1 MAAVLIFLG
10 FCAAASAAVPGALS
24 YQGTLRNN
32 GALVTATVAMEFRI
46 TSADGLTQY
55 WTSDSTNVAVSAG
68 LFRYTLGTPNAAQFA
83 AIPWKDI
90 TPYVQM
96 LVEGNPFP
104 REPLFASAYALHAY
118 TAEGSTGTFTAYDGD
133 IRISTS
139 AGSKGLVF
147 QDGTAQY
154 SAAGWS
160 VSGQNTL
167 LSGSGNA
174 GLGVA
179 APQARLDVQAASPSA
194 SAQIWRDSAGVVKA
208 SVSASGF
215 IFAPGLDVND
225 TDANTT
231 SSGVRFAN
239 FACSG
244 TAKLTVDSSGNLVC
258 ASDQTGSG
266 TGNLVDPLFETL
278 DAGNNAGG
286 LGVVNLGS
294 VAMGLGTAGSRLD
307 VQGASGG
314 YSQIWRNASGVEV
327 ASLTTSGLLY
337 ADAANL
343 RNLPSGADNLGS
355 HVATANLNMGAFNIV
370 NAGGITAAG
379 QVTSYSSVTVAGE
392 LGTPRLGLSA
402 GVAVSSTPETAAI
415 RAGVYVSSNIY
426 VTGVSSAAAYY
437 GAGTALTGLNASNI
451 NSGTLADSQL
461 SANIPKLDAANTFS
475 GSLAVSATE
484 GASAPRLGLAAG
496 VEISSTPETAAIRA
510 GVYVSSNI
518 YVTGVSSAAAYYGA
532 GTALT
537 GLNASN
543 INSGTLSDS
552 QLSAN
557 IPKLNAANIFSG
569 SLAVSAAEGAS
580 APRLSLAAGVDISS
594 TPAAFHGGVGVQVSS
609 NVFIVGIASATRY
622 YGDGSA
628 LTGFSGSDN
637 LGNHIATKE
646 LNMSGFRVDN
656 VGDITSA
663 GRLTVYSSATVG
675 GALGLGSPKLAL
687 APGIEISSTSAD
699 FYGGVGVQVSSNV
712 FVVGIASAARYY
724 GDGSFLTGIV
734 GSDSLGSHIAAQD
747 LNMAGFAVV
756 GVSSI
761 TVSSLT
767 SAGVGVIFTTHVL
780 VMNGSLGVDTETPQE
795 KLHVQGSILSSALVG
810 ASNRCVYV
818 DPAGVLRSKL
828 SDCGSA
834 SGGDE
839 MGAHIMTQTLTANGN
854 WISGDGGNEGISLN
868 SDGSVGVGIFVPSAR
883 LDVQAADA
891 NAQFWRNAG
900 GTVVSSMSAAG
911 VIYAEASGLRGLTLA
926 STLEDGNSA
935 AGIGVTDLGDV
946 AIGLSAANARL
957 DVQAVDAN
965 AQFWRN
971 NLGVVMSSMSAS
983 GVIYAEASGLR
994 GLPVDGLGSHTATQ
1008 ALNMDGNRIDNA
1020 GDITSAGKLTAYS
1033 SVTVA
1038 SGLGLGSP
1046 KLALLD
1052 NVEISSTSE
1061 DFHGGVGV
1069 QVSSNVFIVGIA
1081 SATRY
1086 YGDGSALTGITTAD
1100 TLGTHLATQA
1110 LNMAGN
1116 RIDNAGD
1123 ITSGGKITAYS
1134 SVTVASELGLGSPKL
1149 ALLDNVE
1156 ISSTSEDFHGGV
1168 GVQVSSNVFIVGI
1181 ASATKFYGD
1190 GSALTGV
1197 SGSVTGMA
1205 NPATADL
1212 DMNGNSVY
1220 GVASLA
1226 ATNSSLTNIQAGQI
1240 GTTQPQLTISTNL
1253 YVAGHSA
1260 FGNGIAA
1267 PSTFSA
1273 VSIFE
1278 SYAGEVRDNIGLN
1291 VLSELAP
1298 PADDMWATTTGG
1310 TFGASMPDNNARN
1323 SALLRGIY
1331 AFAQARNG
1339 GNLLYASGVMGGV
1352 TKTNDGVLSEAFG
1365 GYFSVNTGFAAT
1377 AGNIINAYG
1386 VYTRNYAGYSLTPI
1400 TNVYGVF
1407 VDSAPVGANA
1417 YVTNN
1422 YGVYIADQQESGDT
1436 KSFNLYSAG
1445 ALSKNYLQGK
1455 TGIAVEPSAAVTAPL
1470 QLEVNVTDGSFMHMS
1485 NGGAWCDLRISLGT
1499 TCPAGTKL
1507 GEHNTKSLC
1516 LVCS

>member
-1 MAAVLIFLG
+1 M
-10 FCAAASAAVPGALS
+10 
-24 YQGTLRNN
+24 
-32 GALVTATVAMEFRI
+32 
-46 TSADGLTQY
+46 
-55 WTSDSTNVAVSAG
+55 
-68 LFRYTLGTPNAAQFA
+68 
-83 AIPWKDI
+83 
-90 TPYVQM
+90 
-96 LVEGNPFP
+96 
-104 REPLFASAYALHAY
+104 
-118 TAEGSTGTFTAYDGD
+118 
-133 IRISTS
+133 
-139 AGSKGLVF
+139 
-147 QDGTAQY
+147 
-154 SAAGWS
+154 
-160 VSGQNTL
+160 
-167 LSGSGNA
+167 
-174 GLGVA
+174 
-179 APQARLDVQAASPSA
+179 
-194 SAQIWRDSAGVVKA
+194 
-208 SVSASGF
+208 
-215 IFAPGLDVND
+215 
-225 TDANTT
+225 
-231 SSGVRFAN
+231 
-239 FACSG
+239 
-244 TAKLTVDSSGNLVC
+244 
-258 ASDQTGSG
+258 
-266 TGNLVDPLFETL
+266 
-278 DAGNNAGG
+278 
-286 LGVVNLGS
+286 
-294 VAMGLGTAGSRLD
+294 
-307 VQGASGG
+307 
-314 YSQIWRNASGVEV
+314 
-327 ASLTTSGLLY
+327 
-337 ADAANL
+337 
-343 RNLPSGADNLGS
+343 
-355 HVATANLNMGAFNIV
+355 
-370 NAGGITAAG
+370 
-379 QVTSYSSVTVAGE
+379 
-392 LGTPRLGLSA
+392 
-402 GVAVSSTPETAAI
+402 
-415 RAGVYVSSNIY
+415 
-426 VTGVSSAAAYY
+426 
-437 GAGTALTGLNASNI
+437 
-451 NSGTLADSQL
+451 
-461 SANIPKLDAANTFS
+461 
-475 GSLAVSATE
+475 
-484 GASAPRLGLAAG
+484 
-496 VEISSTPETAAIRA
+496 
-510 GVYVSSNI
+510 
-518 YVTGVSSAAAYYGA
+518 
-532 GTALT
+532 
-537 GLNASN
+537 
-543 INSGTLSDS
+543 
-552 QLSAN
+552 
-557 IPKLNAANIFSG
+557 
-569 SLAVSAAEGAS
+569 
-580 APRLSLAAGVDISS
+580 
-594 TPAAFHGGVGVQVSS
+594 
-609 NVFIVGIASATRY
+609 
-622 YGDGSA
+622 
-628 LTGFSGSDN
+628 
-637 LGNHIATKE
+637 
-646 LNMSGFRVDN
+646 
-656 VGDITSA
+656 
-663 GRLTVYSSATVG
+663 
-675 GALGLGSPKLAL
+675 
-687 APGIEISSTSAD
+687 
-699 FYGGVGVQVSSNV
+699 
-712 FVVGIASAARYY
+712 
-724 GDGSFLTGIV
+724 
-734 GSDSLGSHIAAQD
+734 
-747 LNMAGFAVV
+747 
-756 GVSSI
+756 
-761 TVSSLT
+761 
-767 SAGVGVIFTTHVL
+767 
-780 VMNGSLGVDTETPQE
+780 
-795 KLHVQGSILSSALVG
+795 
-810 ASNRCVYV
+810 
-818 DPAGVLRSKL
+818 LRSKL

-1038 SGLGLGSP
+1038 SG
-1046 KLALLD
+1046 
-1052 NVEISSTSE
+1052 
-1061 DFHGGVGV
+1061 
-1069 QVSSNVFIVGIA
+1069 
-1081 SATRY
+1081 
-1086 YGDGSALTGITTAD
+1086 
-1100 TLGTHLATQA
+1100 
-1110 LNMAGN
+1110 
-1116 RIDNAGD
+1116 
-1123 ITSGGKITAYS
+1123 
-1134 SVTVASELGLGSPKL
+1134 LGLGSPKL

-1485 NGGAWCDLRISLGT
+1485 SGGAWCDLRISLGT